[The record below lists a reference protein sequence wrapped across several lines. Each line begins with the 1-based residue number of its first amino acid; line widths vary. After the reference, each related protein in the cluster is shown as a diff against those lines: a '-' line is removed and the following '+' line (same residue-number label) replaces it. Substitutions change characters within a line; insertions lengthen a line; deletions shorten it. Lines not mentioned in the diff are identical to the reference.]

1 VPHITDGANPAAW
14 VRTRFH
20 TLPALPCCQAISL
33 WPISGVWRCF
43 QAALWRQQVLEVTT
57 EAMER
62 RLDQDFADAYEASD
76 LYRQVYNG
84 STMVSSLSVAAE

>member
-1 VPHITDGANPAAW
+1 MDNVSNSCP
-14 VRTRFH
+14 
-20 TLPALPCCQAISL
+20 
-33 WPISGVWRCF
+33 
-43 QAALWRQQVLEVTT
+43 QVLEVTT

-84 STMVSSLSVAAE
+84 NALFCS